1 MSIFVKFKRYIMPK
15 KLTDKQK
22 RSNKLLKKCKKH
34 LKESKDYWL
43 NLKLNHIIIMIEKN
57 IDPDIK
63 DLESKFKKAL
73 GIKGK
78 NDE

>member
-1 MSIFVKFKRYIMPK
+1 MPK

>member
-1 MSIFVKFKRYIMPK
+1 MVNFVKFKRYIMAK

-57 IDPDIK
+57 VDEDISS
-63 DLESKFKKAL
+63 LENKFENAL
-73 GIKGK
+73 GIKRK
-78 NDE
+78 E